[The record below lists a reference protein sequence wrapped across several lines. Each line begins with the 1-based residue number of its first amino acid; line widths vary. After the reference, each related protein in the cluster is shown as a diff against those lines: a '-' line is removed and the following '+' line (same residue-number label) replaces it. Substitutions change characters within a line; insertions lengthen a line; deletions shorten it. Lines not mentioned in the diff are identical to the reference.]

1 MQIQTKSSKI
11 KMKKERGYEMKTV
24 KDSSFKSYGRV
35 ITEYDFS
42 NMIQA
47 MEEKNMIGVPESGN
61 QYIASVPAIE
71 ALPEFDWVRKNIF
84 AGLSIQFGSGAGHN
98 QAITAIEFHQGS
110 EVIVAVTDALLVV
123 GHRYDIV
130 NNTYDSQLME
140 SFLLE
145 KGTAI
150 ELFSTT
156 LHYSPIE
163 TNKTGYKQAIALIKG
178 TNTPLTEEVDN
189 PLVKV
194 TNKFMLVH
202 ESRKDKI
209 ADGFLVGLI
218 DKRI

>member
-1 MQIQTKSSKI
+1 
-11 KMKKERGYEMKTV
+11 MKTTQ
-24 KDSSFKSYGRV
+24 DPSFKTYGRT

-42 NMIQA
+42 NMVIT
-47 MEEKNMIGVPESGN
+47 MEEKKLIATPKEGN
-61 QYIASVPAIE
+61 QYLASVPAIE
-71 ALPEFDWVRKNIF
+71 ALPEFDWVQKNIF
-84 AGLSIQFGSGAGHN
+84 AGLPIQFGSGAGHN
-98 QAITAIEFHQGS
+98 KAIIAIEFHQGS
-110 EVIVAVTDALLVV
+110 EVIVALTDAILVV

-130 NNTYDSQLME
+130 DNTYDATLME

-163 TNKTGYKQAIALIKG
+163 TNGDGYQQAIALIKG
-178 TNTPLTEEVDN
+178 TNTPLTTEVDN

-202 ESRKDKI
+202 PSRTDKI
-209 ADGFLVGLI
+209 AAGFQVGLI
-218 DKRI
+218 DKRIE

>member
-1 MQIQTKSSKI
+1 
-11 KMKKERGYEMKTV
+11 MKTTQ
-24 KDSSFKSYGRV
+24 DPSFKTYGRT

-42 NMIQA
+42 NMVIT
-47 MEEKNMIGVPESGN
+47 MEEKKLIAAPKEGN
-61 QYIASVPAIE
+61 QYLASVPAIE
-71 ALPEFDWVRKNIF
+71 ALPEFDWVQKNIF
-84 AGLSIQFGSGAGHN
+84 AGLPIQFGSGAGHN
-98 QAITAIEFHQGS
+98 KAITAIEFHQGS
-110 EVIVAVTDALLVV
+110 EVIVALTDAILVV

-130 NNTYDSQLME
+130 DNTYDATLME

-163 TNKTGYKQAIALIKG
+163 TNEDGYQQAIALIKG
-178 TNTPLTEEVDN
+178 TNTPLTTEVDN

-202 ESRKDKI
+202 PSRTDKI
-209 ADGFLVGLI
+209 AAGFQVGLI
-218 DKRI
+218 DKRIE